1 MRYVTAMIGAVV
13 VFFSALVIAFVI
25 FAMLPPKLQSDDW
38 TFRTGIFQVRGNPVL
53 VFAPILGLAAAFYS
67 FRDSLKRHRLKAEKK
82 IACHSGRSA
91 AIERNHCL
99 KLQQPRPSLEA
110 LDVPPMRPNSPTHS
124 TN

>member
-38 TFRTGIFQVRGNPVL
+38 TFRTGIFHVRGNPVL

-82 IACHSGRSA
+82 NRVPFRAISRDRTEPLPEIATATPIAGSFGRA
-91 AIERNHCL
+91 AHAS
-99 KLQQPRPSLEA
+99 KFPDA
-110 LDVPPMRPNSPTHS
+110 LN
-124 TN
+124 